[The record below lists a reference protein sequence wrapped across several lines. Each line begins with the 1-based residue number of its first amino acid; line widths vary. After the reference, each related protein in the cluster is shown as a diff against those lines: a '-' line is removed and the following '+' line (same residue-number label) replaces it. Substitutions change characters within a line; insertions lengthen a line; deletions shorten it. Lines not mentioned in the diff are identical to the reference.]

1 MKRVESALR
10 QARRKKMEIEIREEK
25 NNPLLNR
32 RELKVKII
40 HDGPTPTRKDV
51 ISKLKA
57 VTTARKDTVIVKSFH
72 SKFGARESSGI
83 VRIYDSKK
91 RAMEIEPGFMLEKNL
106 IGEKEGTEGKEG
118 KEEKQVGGEKP
129 AKEHPKETAKE
140 EKKEE
145 KPKEDAV
152 KEKKK
157 VEKKDVEKKKVEK
170 KEGKEEEKVVEK
182 KK

>member
-1 MKRVESALR
+1 MK
-10 QARRKKMEIEIREEK
+10 IEIQEEK

-57 VTTARKDTVIVKSFH
+57 VTTARKETVIVKSFH

-91 RAMEIEPGFMLEKNL
+91 RAMEIEPRFMLEKNL

-118 KEEKQVGGEKP
+118 KEEKQVGGGKP
-129 AKEHPKETAKE
+129 AKEHPKESAKP

-145 KPKEDAV
+145 KPKKEVV
-152 KEKKK
+152 KEKKKVDKKQEKTVEKERK

-170 KEGKEEEKVVEK
+170 KKGKEEEKVVEK